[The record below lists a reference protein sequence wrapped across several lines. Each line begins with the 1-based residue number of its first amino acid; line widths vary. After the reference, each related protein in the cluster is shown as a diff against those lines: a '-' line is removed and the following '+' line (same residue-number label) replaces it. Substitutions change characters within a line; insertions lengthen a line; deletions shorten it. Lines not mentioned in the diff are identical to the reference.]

1 MRCHRAQTLMVR
13 QVRELLPPR
22 EREWLEHH
30 RRQCDRCRQESEE
43 LNGYAALLSASR
55 RPATP
60 SAPPSGAALI
70 RRAEAR
76 SQAGLLGG
84 LVTPSTRSW
93 ALPAAGAL
101 AAAGVGY
108 VSFTARSPEQRAEAL
123 LPKPGAKIPPKPGP
137 ERTRP
142 NRLVRQDPPWPAAAV
157 RSPHPVA
164 TAPVPD
170 EEYLDGRD
178 PHLVAEWMAGRPEDS
193 ELLAWLQHRLPQ
205 VQDDFVQ
212 VPFPLFAAAD
222 PKSPAVGEAIRKYEE
237 EAKVVDARLFKKVT
251 LRLKGSSLEELC
263 QELGKQ
269 LGVRFAASRG
279 VQDDKAT
286 VLVKDRPTRDVMR
299 EVARL
304 FGYVWSRSGEEGKY
318 RYELVQDL
326 RSQLAEQE
334 MRDRDLRAALVALDE
349 QMQAYQSVLGLTP
362 EQIEAR
368 RAKSNGPEQDRLA
381 RVSGPQWAGMQA
393 YHRLTPAE
401 RAGLIGG
408 TPLRFGGSQADM
420 NHRLPEEWST
430 LLSPFFARTQFSPPG
445 MPQPSF
451 SVAGFD
457 VKLHVN
463 RTELGQLTL
472 ETETMALLQGQ
483 GVPPVIGI
491 PGVLATASS
500 PSVAKPDNAAR
511 NAALQKDPLFQRTL
525 SLRPEL
531 SCRTQKAAEEA
542 RKHGETQPTP
552 QAEVLRYAQ
561 TGLAMTPAKYAR
573 LNQNRAPH
581 VTSADVWEALHEQTG
596 LPIVADYYSR
606 TYPQSA
612 VTAHGSL
619 FEVLG
624 KVGDELR
631 VRWKKDGDFLLC
643 RSTSYFWDRQKEVPN
658 RLLLR
663 CVADRERPGGLP
675 VGDLLELAQLS
686 DEQLDSEVVG
696 NVVTH
701 CWNVTEWDL
710 LQKPGGWLSA
720 RPWARLIGSLPPG
733 QVNEVFSADGV
744 PVHNLTPES
753 RRAVLALMERFPVG
767 DLSPS
772 SVAAWKL
779 RADYAPAGSYVWGP
793 AVGPQR
799 NPMELDRLPLI
810 AAATAAEALEKAHR
824 IDPAASPEEITK
836 TDGIFYLTLVLPD
849 GRSQRV
855 AGERPMRVQVYQ
867 SP

>member
-22 EREWLEHH
+22 EREWLERH
-30 RRQCDRCRQESEE
+30 RRQCERCRQEGEE
-43 LNGYAALLSASR
+43 LGGYATLLTASR
-55 RPATP
+55 RPATATTSSTPP
-60 SAPPSGAALI
+60 SAATLI

-76 SQAGLLGG
+76 SQSGLLGG
-84 LVTPSTRSW
+84 LGLPHPRRW

-101 AAAGVGY
+101 AAAAGIGY
-108 VSFTARSPEQRAEAL
+108 VVSTTRPPLQHAEAVRPQPGPTTTPKHSA
-123 LPKPGAKIPPKPGP
+123 PKPPVQRRLAPLPIADTRLPRPIP
-137 ERTRP
+137 TST
-142 NRLVRQDPPWPAAAV
+142 AV
-157 RSPHPVA
+157 PI
-164 TAPVPD
+164 PD

-178 PHLVAEWMAGRPEDS
+178 PHLVAEWMAGRQEDP
-193 ELLAWLQHRLPQ
+193 ELLTWLQRRLPTM
-205 VQDDFVQ
+205 QDDFVQ
-212 VPFPLFAAAD
+212 VPFPRFAAAD

-237 EAKVVDARLFKKVT
+237 EAKVVDPRLFKKVT
-251 LRLKGSSLEELC
+251 LHLKGASLEDLC
-263 QELGKQ
+263 AELGKQ

-286 VLVKDRPTRDVMR
+286 VLVKDRPARDVLR

-304 FGYVWSRSGEEGKY
+304 FGYIWSRSGEEGKY

-349 QMQAYQSVLGLTP
+349 QMQGYQSVLGLTP

-368 RAKSNGPEQDRLA
+368 RAKSNGPEQERLA

-393 YHRLTPAE
+393 YLRLTPAE
-401 RAGLIGG
+401 RAGLVHG
-408 TPLRFGGSQADM
+408 TPLRFGGSQADA

-430 LLSPFFARTQFSPPG
+430 LLSPFFSPSG
-445 MPQPSF
+445 TRQPSF
-451 SVAGFD
+451 SVAGLE
-457 VKLHVN
+457 VKLQIN
-463 RTELGQLTL
+463 RSELGQLTL
-472 ETETMALLQGQ
+472 ETEAMALLQGQ

-500 PSVAKPDNAAR
+500 PSVAKPNNAAR
-511 NAALQKDPLFQRTL
+511 NAALQKDPLFQRL
-525 SLRPEL
+525 VSLRPET

-542 RKHGETQPTP
+542 SKRGEPQPAP
-552 QAEVLRYAQ
+552 QAELLRYAQ
-561 TGLAMTPAKYAR
+561 AGLAMTPEKYAR

-581 VTSADVWEALHEQTG
+581 VTSADLWEAVHEQTG
-596 LPIVADYYSR
+596 LPVVADYYSLA
-606 TYPQSA
+606 YPQSA
-612 VTAHGSL
+612 VTARGSL

-675 VGDLLELAQLS
+675 LGDLLELAQLS
-686 DEQLDSEVVG
+686 DDQLDSETVG

-701 CWNVTEWDL
+701 CWNVPEWDL

-733 QVNEVFSADGV
+733 QVNEVFSAEGV
-744 PVHNLTPES
+744 PVRSLTPES
-753 RRAVLALMERFPVG
+753 RRAVVALMERFPVA
-767 DLSPS
+767 DLAPN

-799 NPMELDRLPLI
+799 NPLELDRLPLVT
-810 AAATAAEALEKAHR
+810 AATAAEALQKAHR
-824 IDPAASPEEITK
+824 IDPAASPEEIMK
-836 TDGIFYLTLVLPD
+836 TEGVFYITLVLPD

-855 AGERPMRVQVYQ
+855 AGERPMRVQVNP